1 MLICM
6 AWHRH
11 LASRYGA
18 RRFFSF
24 SFLLCHHC
32 FCSFFGGF
40 HRSSRSN
47 RARIILYQD
56 GTGDNRFMDDI
67 LRLAG
72 AIRLH
77 TTLTTTTTSSHQKEL
92 GIQYDTAIIQG
103 NPPSGGKHSLGS
115 LTRHGD
121 KTSAERSLWK
131 RNENNPGNQKSTSGT
146 NRFANPW
153 GERRRGGGHINNTFL
168 KRDQSSIWFFLFF
181 DDHPRRT
188 ERI

>member
-11 LASRYGA
+11 LASRYRA
-18 RRFFSF
+18 RRFFS

-77 TTLTTTTTSSHQKEL
+77 TTLTTTTTTSHQKEL

-153 GERRRGGGHINNTFL
+153 GERRRGGRGTHQQHLPQAGSIINLVFSL
-168 KRDQSSIWFFLFF
+168 L
-181 DDHPRRT
+181 
-188 ERI
+188 

>member
-1 MLICM
+1 MGLDV
-6 AWHRH
+6 
-11 LASRYGA
+11 
-18 RRFFSF
+18 FF

-77 TTLTTTTTSSHQKEL
+77 TTLTTTTTSHQKEL
-92 GIQYDTAIIQG
+92 GIQYNTAIIQG

-153 GERRRGGGHINNTFL
+153 GERRGGTHQQHLPQAGSIINLVFSL
-168 KRDQSSIWFFLFF
+168 L
-181 DDHPRRT
+181 
-188 ERI
+188 